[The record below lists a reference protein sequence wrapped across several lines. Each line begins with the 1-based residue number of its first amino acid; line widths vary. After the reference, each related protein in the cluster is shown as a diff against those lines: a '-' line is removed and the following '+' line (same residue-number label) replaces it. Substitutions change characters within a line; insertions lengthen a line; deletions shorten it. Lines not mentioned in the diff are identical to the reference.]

1 MKARYNR
8 VSKSFRK
15 EIRAEVAEHFKEQSN
30 DMTRRVF
37 KLFCVSLHQEFG
49 FGKDRLNRLIAKV
62 EEISTEREQDEVFW
76 SHVDRYCKSIG
87 LDFPD
92 EDYERMDG

>member
-1 MKARYNR
+1 MKAHYNK

-15 EIRAEVAEHFKEQSN
+15 EIRAEVAGHFKEQSN
-30 DMTRRVF
+30 AMTRRVF

-62 EEISTEREQDEVFW
+62 EDIGAEREQDEVFW
-76 SHVDRYCKSIG
+76 GHVDKYCKVLG